1 MRDKWSSRSAFIL
14 AAVGSAAGLGN
25 IWRFPYQAANNGG
38 GAFLIP
44 YFIAL
49 FVVGIPLLVG
59 EFALGQKFR
68 GGAPKALKSLNEKL
82 EIFGWFSVGISFL
95 VVAYYSVILAWVFDY
110 LWYSFK
116 LAWTTTGSAGDFFF
130 GEVLKISSSPFE
142 IGGFSAPV
150 IIGLILAW
158 LCVYLSIKD
167 GASSVGKIVKY
178 TVLMPILLLA
188 VFTIRVLF
196 LDGAVNGVNYYL
208 DPDFSKL
215 ADISVWTAAFGQILF
230 SLSLGYGIMI
240 AYASYMPK
248 NSDITLNA
256 TITALANSGVSF
268 LAGFAIFGTLGHIAA
283 SQGVDIASISGSG
296 GVGLAFVVYP
306 EAITKLPFGAWGQ
319 VLFALSFFIMLLTL
333 GIDSAFSLVEAV
345 VAAVV
350 DKFNFNKKKTTI
362 FVVLGAAF
370 LSLIFAT
377 KSGLYWLDIVDY
389 HLNNYAL
396 LPISVVEL
404 ILLITV
410 FKADKLREFVNAKSD
425 IKVGKWFDTLL
436 YVATFVLGGLFTL
449 NAIKDFKGIVT
460 GTTYENYPIMAIVYG
475 GILVVVG
482 LIIVS
487 LVFARV
493 IKGARVAL
501 AEEVE

>member
-1 MRDKWSSRSAFIL
+1 MRDKWKSRSIFIL

-38 GAFLIP
+38 GAFLVP

-49 FVVGIPLLVG
+49 FVVGIPLLIG
-59 EFALGQKFR
+59 EFALGQKYR
-68 GGAPKALKSLNEKL
+68 GGAPKALKSLHTKAEA
-82 EIFGWFSVGISFL
+82 FGWFSVGISFL

-116 LAWTTTGSAGDFFF
+116 LAWTKSSSAGEFFF
-130 GEVLKISSSPFE
+130 SEVLKISNSPFE
-142 IGGFSAPV
+142 IGGFTAPV
-150 IIGLILAW
+150 IIGLVLAW
-158 LCVYLSIKD
+158 IAIYLSIKD
-167 GASSVGKIVKY
+167 GASSVGKIVKF
-178 TVLMPILLLA
+178 TVVMPIVLLA

-196 LDGAVNGVNYYL
+196 LDGAVEGLNYYL
-208 DPDFSKL
+208 NPDFSKL
-215 ADISVWTAAFGQILF
+215 ANIRVWTAAFGQILF

-240 AYASYMPK
+240 AYSSYMPK
-248 NSDITLNA
+248 DSDISLNA

-283 SQGVDIASISGSG
+283 SQGVDVASISGSG

-306 EAITKLPFGAWGQ
+306 EAISKLPFGYWGQ

-345 VAAVV
+345 VAALV
-350 DKFNFNKKKTTI
+350 DKFDFGKRTTTI
-362 FVVLGAAF
+362 AVVLGAAT

-396 LPISVVEL
+396 LPISIIEL
-404 ILLITV
+404 ILIIKV
-410 FKADKLREFVNAKSD
+410 FKVEKLRVFVNSKSD
-425 IKVGKWFDTLL
+425 IKLGKWFNYLV
-436 YVATFVLGGLFTL
+436 YIATIALTGVFTL
-449 NAIKDFKGIVT
+449 NALNDFKGLVT
-460 GTTYENYPIMAIVYG
+460 GKTYENYPIEAIIIG
-475 GILVVVG
+475 GISVVIG
-482 LIIVS
+482 LILIAYTLGKDKKS
-487 LVFARV
+487 NKLVP
-493 IKGARVAL
+493 
-501 AEEVE
+501 EEV

>member
-68 GGAPKALKSLNEKL
+68 GGAPKALRNLNEKL
-82 EIFGWFSVGISFL
+82 EVFGWFSVGISFL

-110 LWYSFK
+110 LWYSLK
-116 LAWTTTGSAGDFFF
+116 LAWTSGAGAFFF

-142 IGGFSAPV
+142 IGGFSTPV

-158 LCVYLSIKD
+158 VCIYLSIKD
-167 GASSVGKIVKY
+167 GASSVGKIVKF
-178 TVLMPILLLA
+178 TVIMPIVLLA

-196 LDGAVNGVNYYL
+196 LDGAVDGVNYYL

-215 ADISVWTAAFGQILF
+215 SDISVWTAAFGQILF

-283 SQGVDIASISGSG
+283 SQGVDVASISGSG

-350 DKFNFNKKKTTI
+350 DKFEVDKKKTTMA
-362 FVVLGAAF
+362 VVVAAAL

-377 KSGLYWLDIVDY
+377 KAGLYWLDIVDY

-396 LPISVVEL
+396 LPISVIEL
-404 ILLITV
+404 IILITV
-410 FKADKLREFVNAKSD
+410 FKVDKLREFVNAKSD
-425 IKVGKWFDTLL
+425 IKVGKWFDTLV
-436 YVATFVLGGLFTL
+436 YVATFVLGGIFIL
-449 NAIKDFKGIVT
+449 NAIKDFKGIIT
-460 GTTYENYPIMAIVYG
+460 GTTYESYPIMAIVYG
-475 GILVVVG
+475 GIIVVLGLVI
-482 LIIVS
+482 LS
-487 LVFARV
+487 LVFAKF
-493 IKGARVAL
+493 IKGASGVL

>member
-68 GGAPKALKSLNEKL
+68 GGAPKALRNLNEKL
-82 EIFGWFSVGISFL
+82 EVFGWFSVGISFL

-110 LWYSFK
+110 LWYSLK
-116 LAWTTTGSAGDFFF
+116 LAWTTGAGAFFF

-142 IGGFSAPV
+142 IGGFSTPV
-150 IIGLILAW
+150 IIGLIMAW
-158 LCVYLSIKD
+158 VCIYLSIKD
-167 GASSVGKIVKY
+167 GASSVGKIVKF
-178 TVLMPILLLA
+178 TVVMPIVLLA

-196 LDGAVNGVNYYL
+196 LDGAVAGVNYYL

-215 ADISVWTAAFGQILF
+215 SDISVWTAAFGQILF

-283 SQGVDIASISGSG
+283 SQGVDVASISGSG

-350 DKFNFNKKKTTI
+350 DKFEFDKKKTTI
-362 FVVLGAAF
+362 AVVVAAAL

-377 KSGLYWLDIVDY
+377 KAGLYWLDIVDY

-396 LPISVVEL
+396 LPISVIEL
-404 ILLITV
+404 IILITV
-410 FKADKLREFVNAKSD
+410 FKVDKLREFVNAKSD
-425 IKVGKWFDTLL
+425 IKVGKWFDTLV

-449 NAIKDFKGIVT
+449 NAIKDFKGIIT
-460 GTTYENYPIMAIVYG
+460 GTTYENYPLMAIVYG
-475 GILVVVG
+475 GIAVVTGLVILSV
-482 LIIVS
+482 
-487 LVFARV
+487 VFAKFV
-493 IKGARVAL
+493 KGANGVL
-501 AEEVE
+501 VEEVE